1 MSEFVDSTYGDALG
15 QAGMDA
21 GSSAQAMDA
30 RSSAK
35 TNDTPGNDI
44 ERRFPELSNIE
55 GAELGDQVQTFTSVL
70 KKLQQEL
77 DDASH

>member
-1 MSEFVDSTYGDALG
+1 MQARGVSEFVDSTYGDALG

-21 GSSAQAMDA
+21 GSSA
-30 RSSAK
+30 K

-44 ERRFPELSNIE
+44 KRRFPELSNIE
-55 GAELGDQVQTFTSVL
+55 GAELGDQVQAFTSVL